1 MFVLGYFIWQALC
14 SISSSER
21 NSFGT
26 LDGLKSKMVMWAFS
40 FPFQHHDNVC
50 QSWAP
55 EDVGAPRVC
64 RMRKKDPRQ
73 VNLIGN
79 STIPLAACMLTL
91 FIFQKAKADLLWTKK
106 LLFGLKPIFVH
117 LRFWLTWTICY
128 FIFFR
133 YLLKALDMYWHEDC
147 LKCGCCD
154 CRLGEVGSTLYT
166 KGNLLLCKRDYLR

>member
-14 SISSSER
+14 SISFSER

-91 FIFQKAKADLLWTKK
+91 FIFQKAKAYLLWTKK
-106 LLFGLKPIFVH
+106 TSFWAKTYFRTFAFLTYMNRMLLFLFQIPPKSSGHVLAWGL
-117 LRFWLTWTICY
+117 LEMWLLW
-128 FIFFR
+128 
-133 YLLKALDMYWHEDC
+133 L
-147 LKCGCCD
+147 
-154 CRLGEVGSTLYT
+154 
-166 KGNLLLCKRDYLR
+166 